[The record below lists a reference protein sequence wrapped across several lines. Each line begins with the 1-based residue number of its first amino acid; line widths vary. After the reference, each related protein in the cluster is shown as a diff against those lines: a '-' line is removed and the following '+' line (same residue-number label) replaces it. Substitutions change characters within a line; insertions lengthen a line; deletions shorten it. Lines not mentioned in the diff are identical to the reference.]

1 MAAQVGCL
9 DGDDHDVAD
18 PDVDVVVA
26 PRAQVGLAGLVGLDP
41 ADLDLVYL
49 GIRAHS
55 TSTTTTA
62 TDAAT

>member
-1 MAAQVGCL
+1 M
-9 DGDDHDVAD
+9 AD

-26 PRAQVGLAGLVGLDP
+26 PWAEVGLAGFVGLDP
-41 ADLDLVYL
+41 ADLDVVYL

-55 TSTTTTA
+55 TSPTTTA